1 MELVKYLFSLPVDHD
16 IKCFLSES
24 LNQDPLEKF
33 FGCHRQRGA
42 TSDNPNVKEFV
53 KNTQA
58 LCVINSTRAYVSKGN
73 CRGYKSQPVDIRKEN
88 NPLPKRKPL
97 NRKFL

>member
-1 MELVKYLFSLPVDHD
+1 MELVKYLFSLPVD
-16 IKCFLSES
+16 IKCFLSEH

-33 FGCHRQRGA
+33 FDCQWQQRA

-58 LCVINSTRAYVSKGN
+58 LCVINSTCADVSKGN

-88 NPLPKRKPL
+88 NPLPKRKY
-97 NRKFL
+97 KHK